1 MSDRTVQDIKDR
13 LTIEDVVGQY
23 VQLKKVGRSLKGLC
37 PFHAEKTPSFIVS
50 PEKQIAYCFGCNK
63 GGDIFSFVQEVEG
76 TDFAGAIKILADKAG
91 VEIKT
96 FQNPQYKQQ
105 KSQKEKFLDL
115 YEQVTEFYEK
125 QLWKTEKGKKVLEYL
140 TNRGISEDSI
150 KLFRLGFSPD
160 SFDETYNYLLQ
171 KGYTKKE
178 LVQAGLAMSKET
190 TMQKIY
196 DRFRGR
202 LMFPIFDNIGR
213 IVAFGARAL
222 SKDQDPKYL
231 NSPETLIYHKSNVL
245 YGLSFAKTAIKQTA
259 KTVIVEG
266 YFDVI
271 ASYQAGVKNVVASS
285 GTALTERQLRILK
298 PLSNEIILSFDND
311 LAGQDAARRAFEIA
325 QNLEMDIKMIS
336 VPDGKDPADYVKEH
350 GSDFGKIVDEAESY
364 SEYFYKYLLSTYGT
378 DSLAAR
384 KKILNEIIPFFHLLK
399 SSVEK
404 DEYVRKLAHDLD
416 FKEVQVYDEIR
427 NYKLPSDHPAR
438 KNDDAM
444 VSVSSAKRHPEEI
457 LLGLYLEFPRIG
469 SFLIN
474 EVSED
479 YFSDE
484 LKPIYKV
491 IHGKYNDDSF
501 RADTDVVNEF
511 PHEIKEKAALMSLY
525 INEKYGEIT
534 EEEAE
539 NEIKALVMLIA
550 KHRYTIGRQQIL
562 SQLIEAE
569 KTQNQ
574 ALRIELLQKL
584 DKLNSENKAK

>member
-91 VEIKT
+91 VEMKT

-140 TNRGISEDSI
+140 KNRGISEDSI

-285 GTALTERQLRILK
+285 GTALTEKQLRILK

-311 LAGQDAARRAFEIA
+311 MAGQDAARRAFEIA
-325 QNLEMDIKMIS
+325 QNLEMDTKMIS

-350 GSDFGKIVDEAESY
+350 GNEFGKIVDEAESY

-501 RADTDVVNEF
+501 RADTDVVDEF